1 MPIDN
6 DFSADFNYD
15 FVSGETYSIVFDEI
29 VTETKIAWLI
39 DIDCVEIWFPKS
51 LCTID
56 DNYITMPYWL
66 AEEKEL
72 I

>member
-1 MPIDN
+1 MYT
-6 DFSADFNYD
+6 DFCVQDENFEST
-15 FVSGETYSIVFDEI
+15 ETYSILFDEL
-29 VTETKIAWLI
+29 VTETKMAWLI

-51 LCTID
+51 LCAIE

-66 AEEKEL
+66 AKEKEL